1 MQVGVLSSVPIVTVV
16 IWAVVPMLVAVAV
29 AAALRLRA
37 ALAEARDRAASADL
51 LAAGRGRSMALA
63 AQELRG
69 IAASMS
75 GCRTAAP
82 TGTPTGLCLGPAG
95 GAALEG
101 PAQQLLRLAD
111 DLTALAAGPPALPAI
126 HDAPARLGPIVD
138 AAIAAVGAQ
147 IRPGR
152 RHWQVD
158 AALRA
163 LTVKADRRALEGALA
178 ALLRRAASHS
188 RDGDVVALRWV
199 VASETVS
206 IVVEDE
212 GDGLAAPDLVPDA
225 MASDAAHPSGG
236 TRGLD
241 LGLSL
246 ARSLAAAHGG
256 DIRLE
261 SAPGIGARAWLTL
274 PRARVLEAA

>member
-1 MQVGVLSSVPIVTVV
+1 MQFEFAI
-16 IWAVVPMLVAVAV
+16 A
-29 AAALRLRA
+29 AAALAGTSFLAWRLRSRLE
-37 ALAEARDRAASADL
+37 ALRIQAREAEQ
-51 LAAGRGRSMALA
+51 LAAARGRSLSLA

-69 IAASMS
+69 IAAAMEVPS
-75 GCRTAAP
+75 
-82 TGTPTGLCLGPAG
+82 
-95 GAALEG
+95 
-101 PAQQLLRLAD
+101 QQMLRLAD
-111 DLTALAAGPPALPAI
+111 DLAAVAARPAVRSI
-126 HDAPARLGPIVD
+126 HEAPAQLGPVVD
-138 AAIAAVGAQ
+138 AAVGVVSVQ
-147 IRPGR
+147 IRPGL

-158 AALRA
+158 PALRA
-163 LTVKADRRALEGALA
+163 LTVIADRRALEGALA

-188 RDGDVVALRWV
+188 RNGDAIALRSV

-212 GDGLAAPDLVPDA
+212 GDGLAAPDLIPEAAGVPGA
-225 MASDAAHPSGG
+225 

-261 SAPGIGARAWLTL
+261 STPGIGARAWLTL
-274 PRARVLEAA
+274 PRARLLEAA

>member
-1 MQVGVLSSVPIVTVV
+1 MTYAPLLIAGGV
-16 IWAVVPMLVAVAV
+16 
-29 AAALRLRA
+29 A
-37 ALAEARDRAASADL
+37 ALAIAVALRFRALLSETRGRAARAER
-51 LAAGRGRSMALA
+51 LAASRGRSLSLA

-69 IAASMS
+69 IAASMAS
-75 GCRTAAP
+75 CRSRA
-82 TGTPTGLCLGPAG
+82 TGPELLCASIGTQ
-95 GAALEG
+95 ALEG

-111 DLTALAAGPPALPAI
+111 DLAEVAAGPTI
-126 HDAPARLGPIVD
+126 RTIQDAPARLGPIVD

-147 IRPGR
+147 IRPGL
-152 RHWQVD
+152 RHWHVD
-158 AALRA
+158 PSLRA

-188 RDGDVVALRWV
+188 REGDVVALRWV
-199 VASETVS
+199 VASETVA

-212 GDGLAAPDLVPDA
+212 GDGLAAPDLVTDA
-225 MASDAAHPSGG
+225 TSSTAG

-261 SAPGIGARAWLTL
+261 TAPGIGARAWLTL

>member
-1 MQVGVLSSVPIVTVV
+1 MRLELAI
-16 IWAVVPMLVAVAV
+16 AV
-29 AAALRLRA
+29 AALAGTSFLAWRLRGRLEALRVQA
-37 ALAEARDRAASADL
+37 GQAERLAASY
-51 LAAGRGRSMALA
+51 GRSLALA

-69 IAASMS
+69 IAAAME
-75 GCRTAAP
+75 AP
-82 TGTPTGLCLGPAG
+82 S
-95 GAALEG
+95 
-101 PAQQLLRLAD
+101 QRILRLAD
-111 DLTALAAGPPALPAI
+111 DLAAVAAGPAVRSI
-126 HDAPARLGPIVD
+126 HEAPAQLGPIVD
-138 AAIAAVGAQ
+138 AAVGIVSVQ
-147 IRPGR
+147 IRPGL

-158 AALRA
+158 PALRT
-163 LTVKADRRALEGALA
+163 LTVIADRRALEGALA

-188 RDGDVVALRWV
+188 RNGDAIALRWV

-212 GDGLAAPDLVPDA
+212 GDGLAAPDLVPEA
-225 MASDAAHPSGG
+225 TSAPGA

-261 SAPGIGARAWLTL
+261 STPGIGARAWLTL
-274 PRARVLEAA
+274 PRDRLLEAA